1 MYLSALK
8 HRAVRYSIQ
17 KNKEVLPMA
26 NILITG
32 GAGYIGSVL
41 VPELLKLGHKVTVID
56 NFLYKQSSLLECCT
70 NSNFTIVNGDAR
82 SEELIKKHIAGKDF
96 IFPLA
101 ALVGFPV
108 CDKDETAAVSTN
120 LEAVK
125 LIIKLRSPEQKIIFP
140 CTNSGYGLG
149 LGQEYC
155 TEDSP
160 INPVS
165 LYGKTKMAAEKAVLE
180 AGNSLTFRFATLF
193 GASPRMRT
201 DLLVN
206 DFTYR
211 AIFDRSLIVFEGSFM
226 RNYLHVRDAAR
237 AFIFAMDN
245 FEKMKGRQYNCGLS
259 DANLSKL
266 ELCEKIKEHIPSF
279 MYLEAPIGT
288 DPDKRNYLV
297 SNERIEA
304 MGFKPVYTIDD
315 GIEELIKAYSIIKN
329 NIYGNV

>member
-1 MYLSALK
+1 MSD
-8 HRAVRYSIQ
+8 
-17 KNKEVLPMA
+17 
-26 NILITG
+26 ILITG

-41 VPELLKLGHKVTVID
+41 VPELLKLGHRVTVID
-56 NFLYKQSSLLECCT
+56 NFLYKQSSLLSCCADK
-70 NSNFTIVNGDAR
+70 NFTIVNADAR
-82 SEELIKKHIAGKDF
+82 NEDVMKEHIQGKDF

-108 CDKDETAAVSTN
+108 CDKDTVAATTTN
-120 LEAVK
+120 LGAVE
-125 LIIKLRSPEQKIIFP
+125 LILKLRKPDQKIIFP

-149 LGQEYC
+149 QGQLYC

-160 INPVS
+160 INPIS

-180 AGNSLTFRFATLF
+180 AGESLTFRFATLF

-211 AIFDRSLIVFEGSFM
+211 AVFDRSLIVFEGTFM

-266 ELCEKIKEHIPSF
+266 ELCEKIKQHIPSF

-297 SNERIEA
+297 SNERIES
-304 MGFKPVYTIDD
+304 MGFSPVYTIDD

>member
-1 MYLSALK
+1 
-8 HRAVRYSIQ
+8 
-17 KNKEVLPMA
+17 MA
-26 NILITG
+26 EILVTG

-41 VPELLKLGHKVTVID
+41 VPELLKKGHSVTVID
-56 NFLYKQSSLLECCT
+56 SFMYKQPSLLDCCT
-70 NSNFTIVNGDAR
+70 NPSFTIVNGDAR
-82 SEELIKKHIAGKDF
+82 NEELMKKHIKGKDF

-101 ALVGFPV
+101 ALVGFPL
-108 CDKDETAAVSTN
+108 CDKDTIAAESTN
-120 LEAVK
+120 LGAVE
-125 LIIKLRSPEQKIIFP
+125 LILKLREPSQKIIFP

-149 LGQEYC
+149 LGQEFC

-160 INPVS
+160 INPIS
-165 LYGKTKMAAEKAVLE
+165 LYGRTKMAAEKAVLE
-180 AGNSLTFRFATLF
+180 GGNSLTFRFATLF

-206 DFTYR
+206 DFVYR
-211 AIFDRSLIVFEGSFM
+211 AVFDRSLIVFEGTFM

-259 DANLSKL
+259 DANLSKI

-297 SNERIEA
+297 SNERIES
-304 MGFKPVYTIDD
+304 MGFKPSYSIDD